1 MKLTTFL
8 NELQQAELMLLSI
21 SIAGQ
26 SCEWQD
32 QALAAVHCNA
42 MTIDSRAVL
51 DQDIFLAMQGGQA
64 DGRNFMQAAVDA
76 GASVIFYEQQQLSAE
91 HKAVLAKLACVCIG
105 VANLSA
111 YASHIAA
118 IFFGHPS
125 EKIQM
130 YGITGTN
137 GKTSCAYLLAQAF
150 NQLGYHTAFMGTI
163 GVGLPNS
170 LSATTH
176 TTLDAVSMQAYLA
189 QLVQDGFTHAC
200 IEVSSHALDQ
210 NRVAAINFYAVL
222 YTNLSQDHL
231 DYHGDM
237 RTYAAAKKRLFTE
250 FEPSLA
256 VLNIDD
262 QMGQA
267 LLEETNAEF
276 IVSYSSQGAT
286 ADAMAEDV
294 VPTSAGLSF
303 VLESQTV
310 DVAVQS
316 PLIGLLNVPNLML
329 VATTLLALGVEVEQ
343 IEQCLQKCLAAPGRM
358 ELFIAESQPM
368 VVVDFAHTPDAIKA
382 ALESCRVH
390 CDGQLWIVFGC
401 GGDRDQSKRPIMGQM
416 AEQFAD
422 KVVVCSDN
430 PRSESAESIIA
441 AIVEPMSIEPIV
453 IENRATAVAYAI
465 EQANADDLVLL
476 AGKGHETGQII
487 GQEILPYS
495 DREWARECLG
505 VAA

>member
-1 MKLTTFL
+1 
-8 NELQQAELMLLSI
+8 
-21 SIAGQ
+21 
-26 SCEWQD
+26 
-32 QALAAVHCNA
+32 
-42 MTIDSRAVL
+42 
-51 DQDIFLAMQGGQA
+51 
-64 DGRNFMQAAVDA
+64 
-76 GASVIFYEQQQLSAE
+76 
-91 HKAVLAKLACVCIG
+91 
-105 VANLSA
+105 
-111 YASHIAA
+111 
-118 IFFGHPS
+118 
-125 EKIQM
+125 
-130 YGITGTN
+130 
-137 GKTSCAYLLAQAF
+137 
-150 NQLGYHTAFMGTI
+150 
-163 GVGLPNS
+163 
-170 LSATTH
+170 
-176 TTLDAVSMQAYLA
+176 MQAYLA

-237 RTYAAAKKRLFTE
+237 RKYAAAKKRLFTD

-256 VLNIDD
+256 VINIDD

-267 LLEETNAEF
+267 LLEEANAEF

-286 ADAMAEDV
+286 ADAMAEDL

-343 IEQCLQKCLAAPGRM
+343 IEQCMQKCLAAPGRM

-441 AIVEPMSIEPIV
+441 A
-453 IENRATAVAYAI
+453 TAVAYAI